1 MPVASYEE
9 YGKRLEAWLKSSNK
23 SQMDSLIP
31 LDELVKKS
39 VEDTSSAQAEEIER
53 IKQRATVNKN
63 SIEHELVDLKS
74 ELAKLEK
81 QLEGSTA
88 NRLERLKLERKLGE
102 AKQKLMAKE
111 ESIYF
116 DAMRIDIACEENIKK
131 FLEDE
136 KITAKMQRHFEIEI
150 TGKGV

>member
-1 MPVASYEE
+1 
-9 YGKRLEAWLKSSNK
+9 
-23 SQMDSLIP
+23 MDNLIP
-31 LDELVKKS
+31 LNELVKKS
-39 VEDTSSAQAEEIER
+39 VEDTSSVQAEEIER

-81 QLEGSTA
+81 ELEGSTA

-116 DAMRIDIACEENIKK
+116 DAMRIDIACEENVKK

-136 KITAKMQRHFEIEI
+136 KITARMQRHFEIEV
-150 TGKGV
+150 KGV